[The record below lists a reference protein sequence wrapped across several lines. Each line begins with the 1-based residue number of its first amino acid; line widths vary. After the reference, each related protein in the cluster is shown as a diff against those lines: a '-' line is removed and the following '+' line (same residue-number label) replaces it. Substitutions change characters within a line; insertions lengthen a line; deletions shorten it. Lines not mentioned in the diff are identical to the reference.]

1 MSRRTFN
8 LTDQVYSYLLDVS
21 LRETDILRRLRAET
35 ATLPK
40 AGMQIS
46 PEQGQFLALLIRLA
60 GARRVLEIG
69 TFTGYSAL
77 VMAESLPPDGRLV
90 ACDVSRE
97 WTDVG
102 RRYWQEAG
110 VSDRIEL
117 RLAPALETLAAL
129 RAEGHVFDFAFID
142 ADKANYQAYYE
153 QTLALLRPGG
163 LICVDNTL
171 WGGRVADPAAD
182 DEDTRAIQALNEHLL
197 RDQRIHLSLLPIG
210 DGLTLALKLGD

>member
-8 LTDQVYSYLLDVS
+8 LTDQVYSYLLDIS

-77 VMAESLPPDGRLV
+77 VMAESLPPDGHLV

-129 RAEGHVFDFAFID
+129 RAEGQIFDFAFID
-142 ADKANYQAYYE
+142 ADKANYHAYYE

-197 RDQRIHLSLLPIG
+197 HDQRIHLSLLPIG
-210 DGLTLALKLGD
+210 DGLTLAFKLGD

>member
-77 VMAESLPPDGRLV
+77 VMVESLPPDGRLV

-129 RAEGHVFDFAFID
+129 RAEGEMFDFAFID

-182 DEDTRAIQALNEHLL
+182 DADTRAIQALNEHLL
-197 RDQRIHLSLLPIG
+197 HDQRIHLSLLPIG